1 MVTTLRLRYWSPVAI
16 AVIVAVLM
24 AAVAVP
30 VAAATGRWIV
40 PAGSPL
46 PTGSMVVGSFPVAN
60 ALVVSGPSAPAGA
73 VEYDAPVTMQSM
85 PEGFDPASP
94 DMVVDSGVVATKAPA
109 VWEEPELGEQAVVAL
124 VDTGVANV
132 PALEGAVAG
141 EIDFTGT
148 GGGDGYGHGTF
159 LASLIAG
166 RGPLAPGVAPE
177 AGILSL
183 KVGAADGSA
192 TLGSV
197 VSALQWLHGPGSAA
211 GLRIA
216 TLAFSVDP
224 TSDAANILNH
234 AADAVASKG
243 IMVVAATGNDGA
255 ELSSPANAKHTISV
269 GSTDDDG
276 NVSDESGRGPDTAG
290 VMQPDLTAP
299 GERIAGTL
307 PQESIIAQHA
317 THLGGGL
324 YHGSGTSI
332 ATALTAG
339 VAALASSARPDLDGD
354 ALAAALG
361 AGGGTFVDAEA
372 AVAAAVLAPQGK
384 PVNAPPWADEP
395 AEHPSSNA
403 AKSNGNGLAGEAE
416 PNGLRWTGLR
426 WTGLRWTGLRWTG
439 LRWTGDA
446 DPHPAGLRWT
456 GDADA
461 HPAGLRWTGLRWTGL
476 RWTGLRWTGLRW
488 TGDGWGDAD
497 WAFGKWAGLRWTG
510 LRWTAADADPTP
522 AGLRW
527 TGLRWTGLRWT
538 GLRWTGL
545 RWTGLRWTML
555 EAEAP

>member
-1 MVTTLRLRYWSPVAI
+1 MVTTLRLRYWSPIAI
-16 AVIVAVLM
+16 AVIVAMLM
-24 AAVAVP
+24 AAVAAP

-40 PAGSPL
+40 PAGTPL
-46 PTGSMVVGSFPVAN
+46 PTGSVVVGSFPVAD
-60 ALVVSGPSAPAGA
+60 ALIVSGPSAPAGA
-73 VEYDAPVTMQSM
+73 VDYDAPVTMQSM

-94 DMVVDSGVVATKAPA
+94 DMIVDSGVVATNAPA
-109 VWEEPELGEQAVVAL
+109 VWEKPELGEQAVVAL

-197 VSALQWLHGPGSAA
+197 VTALQWLHGPGSAA

-234 AADAVASKG
+234 AADAVANKG
-243 IMVVAATGNDGA
+243 IMVIAATGNEGA
-255 ELSSPANAKHTISV
+255 ELSSPANAEHTISV
-269 GSTDDDG
+269 GSTDDEG

-307 PQESIIAQHA
+307 PQESIIAQNA

-372 AVAAAVLAPQGK
+372 AVEAAVLAPQGK
-384 PVNAPPWADEP
+384 PVNAPPWGDEP
-395 AEHPSSNA
+395 AAHPSTNA
-403 AKSNGNGLAGEAE
+403 AGKSNGNGKASEAE

-439 LRWTGDA
+439 LRWTGD
-446 DPHPAGLRWT
+446 
-456 GDADA
+456 
-461 HPAGLRWTGLRWTGL
+461 
-476 RWTGLRWTGLRW
+476 
-488 TGDGWGDAD
+488 GWGDGD
-497 WAFGKWAGLRWTG
+497 WAFGRWAGLRWTG